1 MSRQYLSAGA
11 IVEEYLK
18 GRSLK
23 GFCASL
29 KNIDKVEY
37 AIALQTIKYYEIITK
52 IFDKCSI
59 HADELDVKRGV
70 LLVMVYDLLFGRG
83 NINGGGKVKKIVMS
97 NIDNIKQALAG
108 YMDGMQHHSELLS
121 ANVRESSKLGYFI
134 RINPFKISI
143 AEGLDYIRTTCPD
156 AMIDS
161 DIPSLIVLPTVTR
174 SFGQDRWVKE
184 GKLII
189 QDKASCFPSQILFD
203 YWQDI
208 PISIGGTGGD
218 IIDACAAPGNKT
230 SHIAGLTAGKGIS
243 IFAFEK
249 NSRRVTVLRDRM
261 KLLGVNNVKVIFN
274 DFLEVNV
281 HDPCYRNVHC
291 ILLDPSCSGS
301 GVLRSL
307 DRAVEVVVD
316 DDEAKKNARLTN
328 LQSFQI
334 QMILKAMSFPA
345 VRMIAYSTCSIYKQE
360 NEHVVRKVLA
370 AHQQQQQVQHKS
382 SEWVLVSPSRFSQ
395 WKNRGLSDDG
405 NKDDYSGGIEDELSP
420 DQLSSLIRCSS
431 DDGTNGFFVALFHRI
446 TSEVIAH
453 DDDGGAPQPPI
464 SVNNYNDNNSLKAE
478 IKSPQLKHNK
488 VESKKQKLR
497 DVEEARNRNTMFC
510 GSKLFKVR
518 SRKRK

>member
-1 MSRQYLSAGA
+1 MSRQYLSAGT

-37 AIALQTIKYYEIITK
+37 AIALQTIKYYEIIMK

-83 NINGGGKVKKIVMS
+83 NIHGGGKVKKIVMS
-97 NIDNIKQALAG
+97 NIDNMKQALAG
-108 YMDGMQHHSELLS
+108 YMDGMQHHSQLLS
-121 ANVRESSKLGYFI
+121 TNVRESSKLGYFI

-161 DIPSLIVLPTVTR
+161 DIPSLIVLPTMTR

-208 PISIGGTGGD
+208 PIIIGGTGGD

-281 HDPCYRNVHC
+281 HDPCYRNVRC

-316 DDEAKKNARLTN
+316 ADDDDAKKIARLTN

-370 AHQQQQQVQHKS
+370 AQQQQQQVQQHKS

-395 WKNRGLSDDG
+395 WKNRGLTDDG
-405 NKDDYSGGIEDELSP
+405 NKDDYSGNEDALSP
-420 DQLSSLIRCSS
+420 DQLRSLIRCSP
-431 DDGTNGFFVALFHRI
+431 DDGTNGFFVALFHR
-446 TSEVIAH
+446 TMTA
-453 DDDGGAPQPPI
+453 DDDNGTTQPLI
-464 SVNNYNDNNSLKAE
+464 SVNNDYDNNSLKAE
-478 IKSPQLKHNK
+478 TKSPQLKHNK

-497 DVEEARNRNTMFC
+497 DVEGARNTMFC

>member
-1 MSRQYLSAGA
+1 MSRKYLSAGT

-29 KNIDKVEY
+29 KNIDKVDY
-37 AIALQTIKYYEIITK
+37 AIALQTIKYYEIIMK

-59 HADELDVKRGV
+59 HADELDVQRGV

-83 NINGGGKVKKIVMS
+83 NIHGGGKVKKIVMS
-97 NIDNIKQALAG
+97 KIDNMKQALAG
-108 YMDGMQHHSELLS
+108 YMDGKQHHSELLS
-121 ANVRESSKLGYFI
+121 ANVRELSKLGYFI

-143 AEGLDYIRTTCPD
+143 TEGLDYIRTTCPD

-161 DIPSLIVLPTVTR
+161 DIPSLIVLPTATR

-203 YWQDI
+203 YWQDVI
-208 PISIGGTGGD
+208 IGGGGGD

-243 IFAFEK
+243 VFAFEK
-249 NSRRVTVLRDRM
+249 NSRRVTILRDRM
-261 KLLGVNNVKVIFN
+261 KLLGVNNVKVMFN
-274 DFLEVNV
+274 DFLEVDV
-281 HDPCYRNVHC
+281 HDPCYRRVRS

-316 DDEAKKNARLTN
+316 DDNEKNIARLIN

-370 AHQQQQQVQHKS
+370 AHQHQQQQQGKS
-382 SEWVLVSPSRFSQ
+382 SEWALVSPTRFSQ
-395 WKNRGLSDDG
+395 WKNRGLADDG
-405 NKDDYSGGIEDELSP
+405 SKIGCTKDDGDEVELST
-420 DQLSSLIRCSS
+420 DQLNSLIRCSP
-431 DDGTNGFFVALFHRI
+431 DDGTNGFFVALFHRT
-446 TSEVIAH
+446 TSVIIA
-453 DDDGGAPQPPI
+453 DDVNNDAIKPSI
-464 SVNNYNDNNSLKAE
+464 SVNNDNDNKSLATTEKKA
-478 IKSPQLKHNK
+478 PQLMHNK

-497 DVEEARNRNTMFC
+497 DDDGATNAFFC